1 MVICLEQG
9 LTFFRIYSG
18 FLKWSSFLQSS
29 YLPSQVFWRHWNFIS
44 GASGIKHL
52 WTHDSTHLSNSQEK
66 NQKILSLVL
75 QINECVIIHQLYSRK
90 VKTLGDSLCLGIYLI
105 DLKRFNILIS
115 SVFVRSIPF
124 LSFIVLIFAWKFPLV
139 SLSFCM
145 RFLVVLIL
153 LFSSISLHWYLG
165 RLSYLSLLFFETLHS
180 NRYVFPFSFAFCFSS
195 FHSYLSSLL
204 RQPFCL
210 FVFLFLGDGLDH
222 CLLYNVCRSRSNS

>member
-1 MVICLEQG
+1 MISAYCWVTSWEEEEKSLEHLILSVQGWAGNICWKFLVYSMVICLEQG

-90 VKTLGDSLCLGIYLI
+90 VKTLGDSLCLGKK
-105 DLKRFNILIS
+105 DLIS
-115 SVFVRSIPF
+115 
-124 LSFIVLIFAWKFPLV
+124 
-139 SLSFCM
+139 
-145 RFLVVLIL
+145 
-153 LFSSISLHWYLG
+153 
-165 RLSYLSLLFFETLHS
+165 
-180 NRYVFPFSFAFCFSS
+180 
-195 FHSYLSSLL
+195 
-204 RQPFCL
+204 
-210 FVFLFLGDGLDH
+210 
-222 CLLYNVCRSRSNS
+222 